1 MIDAFENGDAAS
13 VDAIYERLI
22 GVVDGTICRIM
33 GRREPDHADLV
44 QSSFEQIVLT
54 LTRVHFARA
63 CSLGA
68 WAAAIATHVAL
79 KSLRSRINERRV
91 LDRSAARQGDLP
103 EPLAPHNVERE
114 VSTREA
120 FELLRRHL
128 GEMDA
133 VKAQTVYLHDGLGY
147 DLAEIATLTGVS
159 VAAAQ
164 SRLVRGRAELRSR
177 MSEGRRVPSPGRKDG
192 ES

>member
-54 LTRVHFARA
+54 LTRGHFARA

-91 LDRSAARQGDLP
+91 LDRSAAHG
-103 EPLAPHNVERE
+103 V
-114 VSTREA
+114 
-120 FELLRRHL
+120 F
-128 GEMDA
+128 
-133 VKAQTVYLHDGLGY
+133 
-147 DLAEIATLTGVS
+147 LAERTVRIHKELRHDEERNALGAVGRTRRLGQHQMDDIVREILIATRNEDLG
-159 VAAAQ
+159 A
-164 SRLVRGRAELRSR
+164 
-177 MSEGRRVPSPGRKDG
+177 
-192 ES
+192 